1 MTRRAAGWFSGDSR
15 NGACGTERPPVGGF
29 FSCPA
34 RSLSV
39 TVTLYSTRKG
49 DPLSPNEAYP
59 VNSGELHNGPDK
71 DWAAADGQETPWLR
85 MDRRPCN
92 CASVATASPLGRA
105 DGRLG
110 VT

>member
-1 MTRRAAGWFSGDSR
+1 MNLKREAILSQHNNNMKSDRPAGEPRGPTATRGPVDELAFWSPYYGRRGGKSR
-15 NGACGTERPPVGGF
+15 
-29 FSCPA
+29 
-34 RSLSV
+34 
-39 TVTLYSTRKG
+39 
-49 DPLSPNEAYP
+49 EAYP

-92 CASVATASPLGRA
+92 CASLATASPLGRA

>member
-1 MTRRAAGWFSGDSR
+1 MLLAPDAAKNGIGGD
-15 NGACGTERPPVGGF
+15 AW
-29 FSCPA
+29 
-34 RSLSV
+34 
-39 TVTLYSTRKG
+39 
-49 DPLSPNEAYP
+49 EAYP

-85 MDRRPCN
+85 MDQRPCN